1 MTWRKRRMQLTGAV
15 RSPDRADVLPTLIGD
30 GAIRSARAAV
40 LVFHGGRAN
49 STARTSS
56 RQLAVARMAPIAR
69 HLASAGGPAGLAV
82 YRLRFRYRGWNR
94 TGADA
99 VADAEWAVREVR
111 ERHGDVPVVVVG
123 HSMGGRA
130 AMRIA
135 GEDAVTAVVGLA
147 PWLIPGEPQGQL
159 AGRQLLVLHGTVDK
173 TTSWR
178 GSRQF
183 VQDVRPLASG
193 AGWIGLRGSGHGL
206 LRRGRLV
213 NELTAE
219 FVLHVAFG
227 APVTGAV
234 AQAMAGRGTAI
245 TI

>member
-1 MTWRKRRMQLTGAV
+1 VTSPV
-15 RSPDRADVLPTLIGD
+15 RALDRAELLPVLA
-30 GAIRSARAAV
+30 GAGELDAAKAAV
-40 LVFHGGRAN
+40 LVLHGGRAN
-49 STARTSS
+49 STAPTAS

-69 HLASAGGPAGLAV
+69 HLVSAGATSGLAV
-82 YRLRFRYRGWNR
+82 YRLRFRLRGWNR

-99 VADAEWAVREVR
+99 VHDAQWAIRELR
-111 ERHGDVPVVVVG
+111 GRHGDIPVILVG
-123 HSMGGRA
+123 HSMGGRT
-130 AMRIA
+130 AMRVA

-147 PWLIPGEPQGQL
+147 PWMLPGEPEAQL
-159 AGRQLLVLHGTVDK
+159 AGRQLLVIHGTVDK

-178 GSRQF
+178 NSRTF
-183 VQDVRPLASG
+183 VQQVRPIAAE

-219 FVLHVAFG
+219 FVLHSAFG
-227 APVTGAV
+227 APVAGPV
-234 AQAMAGRGTAI
+234 AQAIGGRGSDI